1 MPSEG
6 GQGGGLGAP
15 GEAMAG
21 GEPFPPTQHPHDVML
36 PWMGMEDPPSKG
48 KGRDEVFRAVI
59 TVSFKA
65 LNSFCNAVLCMRFL
79 LPC

>member
-15 GEAMAG
+15 GEAVAG
-21 GEPFPPTQHPHDVML
+21 GEHFTPTQHTCDMLL

-48 KGRDEVFRAVI
+48 KGRDEVFRAVF
-59 TVSFKA
+59 TESCKA
-65 LNSFCNAVLCMRFL
+65 LNSFCNAVPCMTFP